1 MLIFGK
7 KLSYLLSIVLWFSA
21 SSCASQDLSS
31 AMQACSEGGI
41 AAQGDVVTNDEIM
54 LSLLEGALAWASI
67 EPLLVDVRK
76 SKVSSPHSSES
87 TNYLAVSEN
96 SGDFYSYYLSGRN
109 SFPLCLNIKSPEV
122 LLGISRTAK
131 AFVFFADRLKET
143 DRASLIIDTL
153 EGGNI
158 VQFIFSN
165 GQLSS
170 MVYRS
175 NYLD

>member
-7 KLSYLLSIVLWFSA
+7 KLCYLLSIVLWFSA
-21 SSCASQDLSS
+21 SSCSSQDLSS
-31 AMQACSEGGI
+31 VMKACSERNL
-41 AAQGDVVTNDEIM
+41 AVQGDVVTNDEIM
-54 LSLLEGALAWASI
+54 LSLLEGPLAWASV
-67 EPLLVDVRK
+67 EPLVEFHK
-76 SKVSSPHSSES
+76 SKESSPHSSES
-87 TNYLAVSEN
+87 TNYLAVSE
-96 SGDFYSYYLSGRN
+96 SGGDFYSYYLSGKN

-122 LLGISRTAK
+122 LLEVSRTAK
-131 AFVFFADRLKET
+131 EFVFFADRLNKT